1 MKIWKS
7 LDFTLMFA
15 PLVLIGFG
23 TVMIYSAS
31 MVDAPVKFE
40 VEPNHFLLKQ
50 LQWAVIGLAVFL
62 VAAFIPYRQY
72 RRFVKLTVLIMVLSL
87 VGVFIFGETRN
98 NATSWYVF
106 GGFSVQPAEFV
117 KVGLVLY
124 LASVYAKKQPYIDNF
139 TQGVLPPLYLTSLL
153 LGLIIMQPDIGTAA
167 VIAMIAASVVIS
179 SGIRMKHVMI
189 LVSGIVLVT
198 VLASQQMITDERA
211 SRFTG
216 AYQPFE
222 TPDADG
228 YHLIQSYIAIGSGGL
243 TGEGLGQGV
252 QKLGYLPEPHTDFI
266 MAVIA
271 EELGF
276 IGVVITLGLLALFV
290 LRGLYIAKKCEDPFG
305 SLLAIGISSMV
316 AIQAIINLGAMS
328 GLLPITGV
336 PLPFVSYGGSALLIF
351 MLAAG
356 MLNSVARGVRFN
368 EEKEVREKEPGQF
381 KERTIN
387 KNRGVKSWQ
396 N

>member
-1 MKIWKS
+1 MKRWKS

-23 TVMIYSAS
+23 SVMIYSAS
-31 MVDAPVKFE
+31 MVDAPVKFD
-40 VEPNHFLLKQ
+40 VEPNHFLMKQ
-50 LQWAVIGLAVFL
+50 LQWAVIGLVIFL
-62 VAAFIPYRQY
+62 TAAFIPYRQY
-72 RRFVKLTVLIMVLSL
+72 RRFVKLTVLVMLVSL
-87 VGVFIFGETRN
+87 LGLFVFGETRN
-98 NATSWYVF
+98 GATSWYVL
-106 GGFSVQPAEFV
+106 GGMSIQPAEFV
-117 KVGLVLY
+117 KIGLILY
-124 LASVYAKKQPYIDNF
+124 LASVYAKKQSYIENF
-139 TQGVLPPLYLTSLL
+139 TQGVLPPLYLTALL
-153 LGLIIMQPDIGTAA
+153 LGLIIFQPDIGTAA

-179 SGIRMKHVMI
+179 SGIKVKHMLI
-189 LVSGIVLVT
+189 LISGIFLVII
-198 VLASQQMITDERA
+198 LAAQQMNTAERS

-222 TPDADG
+222 TPESDG
-228 YHLIQSYIAIGSGGL
+228 YHLIQSYISIGTGGW
-243 TGEGLGQGV
+243 TGQGLGQGV

-276 IGVVITLGLLALFV
+276 IGVVVTLGLLALIV
-290 LRGLYIAKKCEDPFG
+290 LRGLYIAKKCEDAFG
-305 SLLAIGISSMV
+305 SLLAIGISSMI

-351 MLAAG
+351 MLAVG
-356 MLNSVARGVRFN
+356 MLNSVARGVHYK
-368 EEKEVREKEPGQF
+368 EEKETKEAEPAPPKKQSY
-381 KERTIN
+381 TTSQ
-387 KNRGVKSWQ
+387 GVKSWQ

>member
-1 MKIWKS
+1 MKRWKS

-23 TVMIYSAS
+23 AVMIYSAS

-40 VEPNHFLLKQ
+40 VPANHFLVKQ
-50 LQWAVIGLAVFL
+50 LQWAGIGLVLFL
-62 VAAFIPYRQY
+62 LAAFIPYKQY
-72 RRFVKLTVLIMVLSL
+72 RRFVKLTVLVMLVSL
-87 VGVFIFGETRN
+87 LGLFVFGENRN
-98 NATSWYVF
+98 GATSWYVI
-106 GGFSVQPAEFV
+106 GGMSIQPSEFV
-117 KVGLVLY
+117 KIGLILY
-124 LASVYAKKQPYIDNF
+124 LASVYAKKQSYIENF
-139 TQGVLPPLYLTSLL
+139 TQGVLPPLYLTALL
-153 LGLIIMQPDIGTAA
+153 LGLIIFQPDIGTAA
-167 VIAMIAASVVIS
+167 VIAMIAASIVVS
-179 SGIRMKHVMI
+179 SGIKVKHMLI
-189 LVSGIVLVT
+189 LIGGILLV
-198 VLASQQMITDERA
+198 VILASQQMNTAERS

-222 TPDADG
+222 TPDSDG
-228 YHLIQSYIAIGSGGL
+228 YHLIQSYISIGTGGW
-243 TGEGLGQGV
+243 TGQGLGQGV

-276 IGVVITLGLLALFV
+276 IGVAITLGLLALIV
-290 LRGLYIAKKCEDPFG
+290 LRGLYIAKKCVDPFG
-305 SLLAIGISSMV
+305 SLLAIGVSSMI

-351 MLAAG
+351 MLAVG
-356 MLNSVARGVRFN
+356 MLNSVARGVHHR
-368 EEKEVREKEPGQF
+368 EEKEAKQAVSSKDGEPTYPTKQGL
-381 KERTIN
+381 
-387 KNRGVKSWQ
+387 KSWQ

>member
-1 MKIWKS
+1 MKRWKS

-31 MVDAPVKFE
+31 MVDAPVKFD
-40 VEPNHFLLKQ
+40 VAPNHFLVKQ
-50 LQWAVIGLAVFL
+50 LQWAAIGLVVFL

-87 VGVFIFGETRN
+87 AGLFVFGESRN
-98 NATSWYVF
+98 NANSWYVF
-106 GGFSVQPAEFV
+106 GGFSIQPAEFV
-117 KVGLVLY
+117 KIGLILY
-124 LASVYAKKQPYIDNF
+124 LASVYAKKQSYIDNF
-139 TQGVLPPLYLTSLL
+139 TRGVLPPLYLTALL

-167 VIAMIAASVVIS
+167 VVAMIAASIVIS
-179 SGIRMKHVMI
+179 SGIRIKHMSI
-189 LVSGIVLVT
+189 LVGGILLVT
-198 VLASQQMITDERA
+198 VFASQQMITEERA

-222 TPDADG
+222 TPASDG
-228 YHLIQSYIAIGSGGL
+228 YHLIQSYIAIGTGGWF
-243 TGEGLGQGV
+243 GEGLGQGV

-276 IGVVITLGLLALFV
+276 IGVLIIIGLLSLIV
-290 LRGLYIAKKCEDPFG
+290 LRGLYIAKKCGDPFG
-305 SLLAIGISSMV
+305 SLLAIGISSMI
-316 AIQAIINLGAMS
+316 AIQAFINLGAMS

-356 MLNSVARGVRFN
+356 MLNSVARGVHHS
-368 EEKEVREKEPGQF
+368 EEKEVKEKTTATSNNESY
-381 KERTIN
+381 T